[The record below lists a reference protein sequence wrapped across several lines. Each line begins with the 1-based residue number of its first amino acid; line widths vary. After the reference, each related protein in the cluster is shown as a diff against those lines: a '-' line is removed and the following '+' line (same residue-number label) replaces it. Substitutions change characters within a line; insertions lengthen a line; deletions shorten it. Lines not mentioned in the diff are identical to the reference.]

1 MGTSLGSTIIHAAIS
16 CFINSSCPTQRIGN
30 SSGCARCSVT
40 PSKLTV
46 RNECGSS
53 GFMNLLRNPLVNAKE
68 GGRFD
73 VKARHNFLGNNA
85 FCQMTMDCPILRAKL
100 STKGPILFFQ
110 RKLLA
115 ILMVLAAPIVAGTLG
130 YSYLE

>member
-85 FCQMTMDCPILRAKL
+85 FCQMTMDCPILRPKL
-100 STKGPILFFQ
+100 SPKGHHLVCSTKTPGDPDGS
-110 RKLLA
+110 RC
-115 ILMVLAAPIVAGTLG
+115 PDRGRDLG
-130 YSYLE
+130 L